1 MRKKVLDHYVTQRRS
16 KEVFLAEPII
26 PSQTLLKIHILNKFY
41 LLLLANYVL
50 SLLSELFI
58 VIVKGQLISKGLPK
72 NERKQVDM
80 RYHSTVG

>member
-26 PSQTLLKIHILNKFY
+26 PSQTLLKIHILNKFF

-58 VIVKGQLISKGLPK
+58 VIVEGQLISKGLPK